1 MIKVKTESGFECEIN
16 ENVLDDAEILDVF
29 VELDD
34 GNPVHITTA
43 VKKILRDDYKRLYD
57 HIRTEDDRVPLTAL
71 AAEMAEIVSKASE
84 IKK

>member
-29 VELDD
+29 VELED

-57 HIRTEDDRVPLTAL
+57 HIRTGDDRVPLTAL

>member
-57 HIRTEDDRVPLTAL
+57 HIRTDDDRVPLTAL
-71 AAEMAEIVSKASE
+71 AAEMAEIVNKASE